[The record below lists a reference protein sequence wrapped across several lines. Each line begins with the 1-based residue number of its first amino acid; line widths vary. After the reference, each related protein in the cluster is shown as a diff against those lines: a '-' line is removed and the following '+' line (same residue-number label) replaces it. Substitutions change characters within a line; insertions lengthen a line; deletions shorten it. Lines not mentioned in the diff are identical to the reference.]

1 VLLADSVAGLAYP
14 VDFAA
19 AAVGASPP
27 VVAVDSSRVAGPV
40 ETGASPF
47 AFGSFDAGS
56 FDDDHAAS
64 FAGDVGVA
72 AVAAAAAVA
81 TPFDASFVDDATPT
95 DRRIH
100 SDGPLAVVGGDAAA
114 FVDAAAAEA
123 AAAGDNSHMAVHFD
137 CTFFVSLFDFRLFIF
152 L

>member
-1 VLLADSVAGLAYP
+1 MKWEKESIKEFIPTLFRTYDSL
-14 VDFAA
+14 
-19 AAVGASPP
+19 
-27 VVAVDSSRVAGPV
+27 RVAGPV

-100 SDGPLAVVGGDAAA
+100 SDGPLAIRKCRKGVR
-114 FVDAAAAEA
+114 
-123 AAAGDNSHMAVHFD
+123 
-137 CTFFVSLFDFRLFIF
+137 SLGILIN
-152 L
+152 